1 MFAKDGDEPGAGNTG
16 AHRIRKGGD
25 GACNSPNQP
34 LAQIPSPKSA
44 ATIAATIILNK
55 ALSLGIRVLTDG
67 DQLAMLVPV
76 KLPRAV
82 RVRFE
87 NLLYEFRTEIVALI
101 QAQNPGGRA

>member
-1 MFAKDGDEPGAGNTG
+1 MSLPDDQGLTQAAP
-16 AHRIRKGGD
+16 
-25 GACNSPNQP
+25 
-34 LAQIPSPKSA
+34 A